1 MKLGVDLSIIILLFK
16 QIYAEVAELAD
27 ALDSKSSVLKRR
39 VGSTPTFGTIIN
51 DTKGYKVFRSS
62 LKTRLKSCNPIFFA
76 LDFLSYA

>member
-1 MKLGVDLSIIILLFK
+1 LVEKSAWTVLKLDVDLSIIILLFK

-51 DTKGYKVFRSS
+51 GYQGLQGF
-62 LKTRLKSCNPIFFA
+62 
-76 LDFLSYA
+76 